1 MSTVKSI
8 SERLNSS
15 IKRSGTAS
23 LVLSGGS
30 SPIKIFE
37 ELSSIDLPWS
47 KVQVT
52 LVDDRLVEADNKD
65 SNQNLILNYFL
76 KSKAKAAQFFP
87 LTEDLI
93 TKSNF
98 FKTPFDVVL
107 LGMGEDGHFAS
118 LFPDMIDDFDAFNS
132 DAKFKIFKTESQ
144 GNPFLPRI
152 TMNLSLILNS
162 EMIVLLVK
170 GKSKLKVLD
179 EAINNNKLPIHYLLK
194 NRKENFLIEKIIQR
208 RHQKIIEVTKRIA
221 KRSLSSRQKYL
232 NNITSMEQNND
243 TDRNFVSCS
252 NMAHAAAAA
261 PSDEKNS
268 ILMNTKPNIGI
279 VSSYNDMLSAH
290 KPLEHFPKVI
300 KAAATQ
306 FGATAQM
313 AGMVPAMCDGVT
325 QGRPGMELSLMSRD
339 VIAMST
345 AVSLSHGVYDAALC
359 LGVCDK
365 IVPGLLIGTLSF
377 GYLPVIFVPA
387 GPMSTGITN
396 EEKNLVRKAFAKG
409 DATREELLKAEISAY
424 HGEGTCTFF
433 GTANS
438 NQMLMEIMGLH
449 IPGSAFVHPHSDL
462 RNAYNIVATEQ
473 AISISRKG
481 ADIRPIGK
489 IIDERSFVNAIV
501 GLHATGGSTNHTL
514 HLPAMAAAAGIK
526 LLWEDFSDLSE
537 VTPLLARVYPNG
549 NADVNQF
556 HAAGGMSFV
565 IGELLDAGLLDGT
578 ARTVWGDNLFD
589 YISEP
594 TLKNSKLV
602 WNKSKSKS
610 FDSNILKSTKDPH
623 QKNGGL
629 KMLKG
634 NIGRGVIKIS
644 AVNIDQQKIKAPA
657 MVFDNQIDVKE
668 AYDKGLLNRD
678 VVIVVRFQGPK
689 ANGMPELHALTPILS
704 NIQDL
709 GFKVAL
715 LTDGRMSGASGK
727 VPAAIHIT
735 PEAMDNGVIGKI
747 KDGDEIEID
756 AISGHISLNENYKD
770 RALNFPNDRN
780 DQSSFG
786 RNLFSLLRQNA
797 TNAENG
803 AGLNLIDTH

>member
-1 MSTVKSI
+1 M
-8 SERLNSS
+8 
-15 IKRSGTAS
+15 
-23 LVLSGGS
+23 
-30 SPIKIFE
+30 
-37 ELSSIDLPWS
+37 
-47 KVQVT
+47 
-52 LVDDRLVEADNKD
+52 
-65 SNQNLILNYFL
+65 
-76 KSKAKAAQFFP
+76 
-87 LTEDLI
+87 
-93 TKSNF
+93 
-98 FKTPFDVVL
+98 
-107 LGMGEDGHFAS
+107 
-118 LFPDMIDDFDAFNS
+118 
-132 DAKFKIFKTESQ
+132 
-144 GNPFLPRI
+144 
-152 TMNLSLILNS
+152 
-162 EMIVLLVK
+162 
-170 GKSKLKVLD
+170 SKL
-179 EAINNNKLPIHYLLK
+179 
-194 NRKENFLIEKIIQR
+194 
-208 RHQKIIEVTKRIA
+208 HQKIIEVTKRIA

-365 IVPGLLIGTLSF
+365 IVPGLLIGALSF
-377 GYLPVIFVPA
+377 GHLPVIFVPA

-481 ADIRPIGK
+481 TDIRPIGK

-594 TLKNSKLV
+594 TLKNSKLI

-756 AISGHISLNENYKD
+756 AISGHINLNENYAD
-770 RALNFPNDRN
+770 RALKFPNDRN

>member
-1 MSTVKSI
+1 MS
-8 SERLNSS
+8 
-15 IKRSGTAS
+15 
-23 LVLSGGS
+23 
-30 SPIKIFE
+30 
-37 ELSSIDLPWS
+37 
-47 KVQVT
+47 
-52 LVDDRLVEADNKD
+52 
-65 SNQNLILNYFL
+65 NLH
-76 KSKAKAAQFFP
+76 P
-87 LTEDLI
+87 
-93 TKSNF
+93 
-98 FKTPFDVVL
+98 
-107 LGMGEDGHFAS
+107 
-118 LFPDMIDDFDAFNS
+118 
-132 DAKFKIFKTESQ
+132 
-144 GNPFLPRI
+144 
-152 TMNLSLILNS
+152 
-162 EMIVLLVK
+162 
-170 GKSKLKVLD
+170 
-179 EAINNNKLPIHYLLK
+179 
-194 NRKENFLIEKIIQR
+194 
-208 RHQKIIEVTKRIA
+208 KIIEVTKRIA
-221 KRSLSSRQKYL
+221 KRSLSSKHKYL
-232 NNITSMEQNND
+232 NNITSMEHDND

-290 KPLEHFPKVI
+290 KPFEHFPKVI

-306 FGATAQM
+306 FGATAQI

-365 IVPGLLIGTLSF
+365 IVPGLLIGALSF
-377 GYLPVIFVPA
+377 GHLPVIFVPA

-462 RNAYNIVATEQ
+462 RNAYNVVATKQ
-473 AISISRKG
+473 ALSISRKG
-481 ADIRPIGK
+481 KDIRPIGK

-537 VTPLLARVYPNG
+537 ITPLLARVYPNG

-644 AVNIDQQKIKAPA
+644 AVNMDQQKIKAPA

-756 AISGHISLNENYKD
+756 AVSGHINLNENYED
-770 RALNFPNDRN
+770 RASKFPNDRN
-780 DQSSFG
+780 DQRSFG

>member
-1 MSTVKSI
+1 MSKLHSRIIEITKRI
-8 SERLNSS
+8 SERSINS
-15 IKRSGTAS
+15 R
-23 LVLSGGS
+23 
-30 SPIKIFE
+30 
-37 ELSSIDLPWS
+37 
-47 KVQVT
+47 
-52 LVDDRLVEADNKD
+52 N
-65 SNQNLILNYFL
+65 
-76 KSKAKAAQFFP
+76 
-87 LTEDLI
+87 
-93 TKSNF
+93 
-98 FKTPFDVVL
+98 
-107 LGMGEDGHFAS
+107 
-118 LFPDMIDDFDAFNS
+118 
-132 DAKFKIFKTESQ
+132 
-144 GNPFLPRI
+144 
-152 TMNLSLILNS
+152 
-162 EMIVLLVK
+162 
-170 GKSKLKVLD
+170 
-179 EAINNNKLPIHYLLK
+179 
-194 NRKENFLIEKIIQR
+194 
-208 RHQKIIEVTKRIA
+208 
-221 KRSLSSRQKYL
+221 KYL
-232 NNITSMEQNND
+232 RNIISMEENID
-243 TDRNFVSCS
+243 TNRNAISCS
-252 NMAHAAAAA
+252 NMAHAVAAA
-261 PSDEKNS
+261 PSSDKAS
-268 ILMNTKPNIGI
+268 ILMNSKPNIGI

-300 KAAATQ
+300 KAAATH
-306 FGATAQM
+306 FGATAQV
-313 AGMVPAMCDGVT
+313 AGIVPAMCDGVT

-365 IVPGLLIGTLSF
+365 IVPGLLIGSLSF
-377 GYLPVIFVPA
+377 GHLPVIFVPA

-396 EEKNLVRKAFAKG
+396 EKKNLVRKAFAKG

-473 AISISRKG
+473 AILISRKG
-481 ADIRPIGK
+481 NDIRPIGK

-537 VTPLLARVYPNG
+537 ITPLLARVYPNG
-549 NADVNQF
+549 KADVNQF
-556 HAAGGMSFV
+556 HAAGGMSFI

-578 ARTVWGDNLFD
+578 AKTVWGENLFD
-589 YISEP
+589 YVSEA
-594 TLKNSKLV
+594 TLKNSQLI
-602 WNKSKSKS
+602 WTKSKPKS
-610 FDSNILKSTKDPH
+610 FDSSILKTVADPH

-634 NIGRGVIKIS
+634 NIGKGVIKIS
-644 AVNIDQQKIKAPA
+644 AVSIDQQKIKAPA
-657 MVFDNQIDVKE
+657 MVFDNQNEVKE

-678 VVIVVRFQGPK
+678 VIIVVRFQGPK

-709 GFKVAL
+709 GFKVGL

-735 PEAMDNGVIGKI
+735 PEAMDKGVIGQI
-747 KDGDEIEID
+747 ENGDEIEID
-756 AISGHISLNENYKD
+756 AISGSINLNENFSNRKL
-770 RALNFPNDRN
+770 ALPNDQN
-780 DQSSFG
+780 DQKNFG

-797 TNAENG
+797 SDAENG
-803 AGLNLIDTH
+803 AGLDLINTH

>member
-1 MSTVKSI
+1 M
-8 SERLNSS
+8 
-15 IKRSGTAS
+15 
-23 LVLSGGS
+23 
-30 SPIKIFE
+30 
-37 ELSSIDLPWS
+37 
-47 KVQVT
+47 
-52 LVDDRLVEADNKD
+52 
-65 SNQNLILNYFL
+65 
-76 KSKAKAAQFFP
+76 
-87 LTEDLI
+87 
-93 TKSNF
+93 
-98 FKTPFDVVL
+98 
-107 LGMGEDGHFAS
+107 
-118 LFPDMIDDFDAFNS
+118 
-132 DAKFKIFKTESQ
+132 
-144 GNPFLPRI
+144 
-152 TMNLSLILNS
+152 
-162 EMIVLLVK
+162 
-170 GKSKLKVLD
+170 SKL
-179 EAINNNKLPIHYLLK
+179 
-194 NRKENFLIEKIIQR
+194 
-208 RHQKIIEVTKRIA
+208 HQKIIEVTKRIA

-261 PSDEKNS
+261 PSDEKTS

-365 IVPGLLIGTLSF
+365 IVPGLLIGALSF
-377 GYLPVIFVPA
+377 GHLPVIFVPA

-481 ADIRPIGK
+481 TDIRPIGK

-594 TLKNSKLV
+594 TLKNSKLI
-602 WNKSKSKS
+602 WNKSRSKS

-668 AYDKGLLNRD
+668 AYDKGWLNRD

-756 AISGHISLNENYKD
+756 AISGHINLNENYAD
-770 RALNFPNDRN
+770 RALKFPNDRN

>member
-1 MSTVKSI
+1 M
-8 SERLNSS
+8 
-15 IKRSGTAS
+15 
-23 LVLSGGS
+23 
-30 SPIKIFE
+30 
-37 ELSSIDLPWS
+37 
-47 KVQVT
+47 
-52 LVDDRLVEADNKD
+52 
-65 SNQNLILNYFL
+65 
-76 KSKAKAAQFFP
+76 
-87 LTEDLI
+87 
-93 TKSNF
+93 
-98 FKTPFDVVL
+98 
-107 LGMGEDGHFAS
+107 
-118 LFPDMIDDFDAFNS
+118 
-132 DAKFKIFKTESQ
+132 
-144 GNPFLPRI
+144 
-152 TMNLSLILNS
+152 
-162 EMIVLLVK
+162 
-170 GKSKLKVLD
+170 SKL
-179 EAINNNKLPIHYLLK
+179 
-194 NRKENFLIEKIIQR
+194 
-208 RHQKIIEVTKRIA
+208 HQKIIEVTKRIA

-325 QGRPGMELSLMSRD
+325 QGRSGMELSLMSRD

-756 AISGHISLNENYKD
+756 AISGHINLNENYAE
-770 RALNFPNDRN
+770 RALKFPNDRN

>member
-1 MSTVKSI
+1 M
-8 SERLNSS
+8 
-15 IKRSGTAS
+15 
-23 LVLSGGS
+23 
-30 SPIKIFE
+30 
-37 ELSSIDLPWS
+37 
-47 KVQVT
+47 
-52 LVDDRLVEADNKD
+52 
-65 SNQNLILNYFL
+65 
-76 KSKAKAAQFFP
+76 
-87 LTEDLI
+87 
-93 TKSNF
+93 
-98 FKTPFDVVL
+98 
-107 LGMGEDGHFAS
+107 
-118 LFPDMIDDFDAFNS
+118 
-132 DAKFKIFKTESQ
+132 
-144 GNPFLPRI
+144 
-152 TMNLSLILNS
+152 
-162 EMIVLLVK
+162 
-170 GKSKLKVLD
+170 SKL
-179 EAINNNKLPIHYLLK
+179 
-194 NRKENFLIEKIIQR
+194 
-208 RHQKIIEVTKRIA
+208 HQKIIEVTKRIA

-232 NNITSMEQNND
+232 NNITSMEHDND

-306 FGATAQM
+306 FGATAQI

-365 IVPGLLIGTLSF
+365 IVPGLLIGALSF
-377 GYLPVIFVPA
+377 GHLPVIFVPA

-462 RNAYNIVATEQ
+462 RNAYNVVATKQ
-473 AISISRKG
+473 ALSISRKG
-481 ADIRPIGK
+481 KDIRPIGK

-537 VTPLLARVYPNG
+537 ITPLLARVYPNG

-578 ARTVWGDNLFD
+578 TRTVWGDNLFD

-644 AVNIDQQKIKAPA
+644 AVNMDQQKIKAPA

-756 AISGHISLNENYKD
+756 AVSGYINLNENYED
-770 RALNFPNDRN
+770 RASKFPNDRN
-780 DQSSFG
+780 DQRSFG

>member
-1 MSTVKSI
+1 MS
-8 SERLNSS
+8 
-15 IKRSGTAS
+15 
-23 LVLSGGS
+23 
-30 SPIKIFE
+30 
-37 ELSSIDLPWS
+37 
-47 KVQVT
+47 
-52 LVDDRLVEADNKD
+52 
-65 SNQNLILNYFL
+65 NLH
-76 KSKAKAAQFFP
+76 P
-87 LTEDLI
+87 
-93 TKSNF
+93 
-98 FKTPFDVVL
+98 
-107 LGMGEDGHFAS
+107 
-118 LFPDMIDDFDAFNS
+118 
-132 DAKFKIFKTESQ
+132 
-144 GNPFLPRI
+144 
-152 TMNLSLILNS
+152 
-162 EMIVLLVK
+162 
-170 GKSKLKVLD
+170 
-179 EAINNNKLPIHYLLK
+179 
-194 NRKENFLIEKIIQR
+194 
-208 RHQKIIEVTKRIA
+208 KIIEVTKRIA

-232 NNITSMEQNND
+232 NNITSMEHDND

-306 FGATAQM
+306 FGATAQI

-365 IVPGLLIGTLSF
+365 IVPGLLIGALSF
-377 GYLPVIFVPA
+377 GHLPVIFVPA

-462 RNAYNIVATEQ
+462 RNAYNVVATKQ

-481 ADIRPIGK
+481 KDIRPIGK
-489 IIDERSFVNAIV
+489 IIDEISFVNAIV

-537 VTPLLARVYPNG
+537 ITPLLARVYPNG

-644 AVNIDQQKIKAPA
+644 AVKMDQQKIKAPA

-756 AISGHISLNENYKD
+756 AVSGHINLNENYED
-770 RALNFPNDRN
+770 RASKFPNDRN

>member
-1 MSTVKSI
+1 M
-8 SERLNSS
+8 
-15 IKRSGTAS
+15 
-23 LVLSGGS
+23 
-30 SPIKIFE
+30 
-37 ELSSIDLPWS
+37 
-47 KVQVT
+47 
-52 LVDDRLVEADNKD
+52 
-65 SNQNLILNYFL
+65 
-76 KSKAKAAQFFP
+76 
-87 LTEDLI
+87 
-93 TKSNF
+93 
-98 FKTPFDVVL
+98 
-107 LGMGEDGHFAS
+107 
-118 LFPDMIDDFDAFNS
+118 
-132 DAKFKIFKTESQ
+132 
-144 GNPFLPRI
+144 
-152 TMNLSLILNS
+152 
-162 EMIVLLVK
+162 
-170 GKSKLKVLD
+170 SKL
-179 EAINNNKLPIHYLLK
+179 
-194 NRKENFLIEKIIQR
+194 
-208 RHQKIIEVTKRIA
+208 HQKIIEVTKRIA

-232 NNITSMEQNND
+232 NNITSMEHDND

-290 KPLEHFPKVI
+290 KPFEHFPKVI

-306 FGATAQM
+306 FGATAQI

-365 IVPGLLIGTLSF
+365 IVPGLLIGALSF
-377 GYLPVIFVPA
+377 GHLPVIFVPA

-462 RNAYNIVATEQ
+462 RNAYNVVATEQ

-481 ADIRPIGK
+481 KDIRPIGK

-537 VTPLLARVYPNG
+537 ITPLLARVYPNG

-644 AVNIDQQKIKAPA
+644 AVNMDQQKIKAPA

-756 AISGHISLNENYKD
+756 AVSGHINLNENYED
-770 RALNFPNDRN
+770 RASKFPNDRN
-780 DQSSFG
+780 DQRSFG

>member
-1 MSTVKSI
+1 MS
-8 SERLNSS
+8 
-15 IKRSGTAS
+15 
-23 LVLSGGS
+23 
-30 SPIKIFE
+30 
-37 ELSSIDLPWS
+37 
-47 KVQVT
+47 
-52 LVDDRLVEADNKD
+52 
-65 SNQNLILNYFL
+65 NLH
-76 KSKAKAAQFFP
+76 P
-87 LTEDLI
+87 
-93 TKSNF
+93 
-98 FKTPFDVVL
+98 
-107 LGMGEDGHFAS
+107 
-118 LFPDMIDDFDAFNS
+118 
-132 DAKFKIFKTESQ
+132 
-144 GNPFLPRI
+144 
-152 TMNLSLILNS
+152 
-162 EMIVLLVK
+162 
-170 GKSKLKVLD
+170 
-179 EAINNNKLPIHYLLK
+179 
-194 NRKENFLIEKIIQR
+194 
-208 RHQKIIEVTKRIA
+208 KIIEVTKRIA

-232 NNITSMEQNND
+232 NNITSMEQDND

-279 VSSYNDMLSAH
+279 VSSYNDMLSVH

-306 FGATAQM
+306 FGATAQI

-365 IVPGLLIGTLSF
+365 IVPGLLIGALSF
-377 GYLPVIFVPA
+377 GHLPVIFVPA

-462 RNAYNIVATEQ
+462 RNAYNVVATKQ
-473 AISISRKG
+473 ALSISRKG
-481 ADIRPIGK
+481 KDIRPIGK

-537 VTPLLARVYPNG
+537 ITPLLARVYPNG

-644 AVNIDQQKIKAPA
+644 AVNMDQQKIKAPA

-756 AISGHISLNENYKD
+756 AVSGHINLNENYED
-770 RALNFPNDRN
+770 RASKFPNDRN
-780 DQSSFG
+780 DQRSFG

>member
-1 MSTVKSI
+1 MSKLHSRIIEITKRI
-8 SERLNSS
+8 SERSINS
-15 IKRSGTAS
+15 R
-23 LVLSGGS
+23 
-30 SPIKIFE
+30 
-37 ELSSIDLPWS
+37 
-47 KVQVT
+47 
-52 LVDDRLVEADNKD
+52 N
-65 SNQNLILNYFL
+65 
-76 KSKAKAAQFFP
+76 
-87 LTEDLI
+87 
-93 TKSNF
+93 
-98 FKTPFDVVL
+98 
-107 LGMGEDGHFAS
+107 
-118 LFPDMIDDFDAFNS
+118 
-132 DAKFKIFKTESQ
+132 
-144 GNPFLPRI
+144 
-152 TMNLSLILNS
+152 
-162 EMIVLLVK
+162 
-170 GKSKLKVLD
+170 
-179 EAINNNKLPIHYLLK
+179 
-194 NRKENFLIEKIIQR
+194 
-208 RHQKIIEVTKRIA
+208 
-221 KRSLSSRQKYL
+221 KYL
-232 NNITSMEQNND
+232 RNIISMEENID
-243 TDRNFVSCS
+243 TNRNAISCS
-252 NMAHAAAAA
+252 NMAHAVAAA
-261 PSDEKNS
+261 PSSDKAS
-268 ILMNTKPNIGI
+268 ILMNSKPNIGI

-306 FGATAQM
+306 FGATAQV
-313 AGMVPAMCDGVT
+313 AGIVPAMCDGVT

-365 IVPGLLIGTLSF
+365 IVPGLLIGSLSF
-377 GYLPVIFVPA
+377 GHLPVIFVPA

-473 AISISRKG
+473 AILISRKG
-481 ADIRPIGK
+481 NDIRPIGK

-537 VTPLLARVYPNG
+537 ITPLLARVYPNG
-549 NADVNQF
+549 KADVNQF
-556 HAAGGMSFV
+556 HAAGGMSFI

-578 ARTVWGDNLFD
+578 AKTVWGENLFD
-589 YISEP
+589 YVSEA
-594 TLKNSKLV
+594 TLKNSQLI
-602 WNKSKSKS
+602 WTKSKPKS
-610 FDSNILKSTKDPH
+610 FDSSILKTVEDPH

-634 NIGRGVIKIS
+634 NIGKGVIKIS
-644 AVNIDQQKIKAPA
+644 AVSIDQQKIKAPA
-657 MVFDNQIDVKE
+657 MVFDNQNEVKE

-678 VVIVVRFQGPK
+678 VIIVVRFQGPK

-709 GFKVAL
+709 GFKVGL

-735 PEAMDNGVIGKI
+735 PEAMDKGVIGQI
-747 KDGDEIEID
+747 ENGDEIEID
-756 AISGHISLNENYKD
+756 AISGSINLNENFSNRKL
-770 RALNFPNDRN
+770 ALPNDQN
-780 DQSSFG
+780 DQKNFG

-797 TNAENG
+797 SDAENG
-803 AGLNLIDTH
+803 AGLDLINTH

>member
-1 MSTVKSI
+1 M
-8 SERLNSS
+8 
-15 IKRSGTAS
+15 
-23 LVLSGGS
+23 
-30 SPIKIFE
+30 
-37 ELSSIDLPWS
+37 
-47 KVQVT
+47 
-52 LVDDRLVEADNKD
+52 
-65 SNQNLILNYFL
+65 
-76 KSKAKAAQFFP
+76 
-87 LTEDLI
+87 
-93 TKSNF
+93 
-98 FKTPFDVVL
+98 
-107 LGMGEDGHFAS
+107 
-118 LFPDMIDDFDAFNS
+118 
-132 DAKFKIFKTESQ
+132 
-144 GNPFLPRI
+144 
-152 TMNLSLILNS
+152 
-162 EMIVLLVK
+162 
-170 GKSKLKVLD
+170 SKL
-179 EAINNNKLPIHYLLK
+179 
-194 NRKENFLIEKIIQR
+194 
-208 RHQKIIEVTKRIA
+208 HQKIIEVTKRIA

-232 NNITSMEQNND
+232 NNITSMEQDND
-243 TDRNFVSCS
+243 TNRNFVSCS

-261 PSDEKNS
+261 PSNEKNS

-473 AISISRKG
+473 AVSISRKG
-481 ADIRPIGK
+481 TDIRPIGK

-602 WNKSKSKS
+602 WNKSKSES

-756 AISGHISLNENYKD
+756 AISGHINLNENYAE
-770 RALNFPNDRN
+770 RALKFPNDRN

>member
-1 MSTVKSI
+1 M
-8 SERLNSS
+8 
-15 IKRSGTAS
+15 
-23 LVLSGGS
+23 
-30 SPIKIFE
+30 
-37 ELSSIDLPWS
+37 
-47 KVQVT
+47 
-52 LVDDRLVEADNKD
+52 
-65 SNQNLILNYFL
+65 
-76 KSKAKAAQFFP
+76 
-87 LTEDLI
+87 
-93 TKSNF
+93 
-98 FKTPFDVVL
+98 
-107 LGMGEDGHFAS
+107 
-118 LFPDMIDDFDAFNS
+118 
-132 DAKFKIFKTESQ
+132 
-144 GNPFLPRI
+144 
-152 TMNLSLILNS
+152 
-162 EMIVLLVK
+162 
-170 GKSKLKVLD
+170 SKL
-179 EAINNNKLPIHYLLK
+179 
-194 NRKENFLIEKIIQR
+194 
-208 RHQKIIEVTKRIA
+208 HQKIIEVTKRIA

-261 PSDEKNS
+261 PSDEKTS

-365 IVPGLLIGTLSF
+365 IVPGLLIGALSF
-377 GYLPVIFVPA
+377 GHLPVIFVPA

-473 AISISRKG
+473 AVSISRKG
-481 ADIRPIGK
+481 TDIRPIGK

-594 TLKNSKLV
+594 TLKNSKLI

-644 AVNIDQQKIKAPA
+644 AVNMDQQKIKAPA

-756 AISGHISLNENYKD
+756 AISGHINLNENYAD
-770 RALNFPNDRN
+770 RALKFPNDRN

>member
-1 MSTVKSI
+1 MSKLHSRIIEITKRI
-8 SERLNSS
+8 SERSINS
-15 IKRSGTAS
+15 R
-23 LVLSGGS
+23 
-30 SPIKIFE
+30 
-37 ELSSIDLPWS
+37 
-47 KVQVT
+47 
-52 LVDDRLVEADNKD
+52 N
-65 SNQNLILNYFL
+65 
-76 KSKAKAAQFFP
+76 
-87 LTEDLI
+87 
-93 TKSNF
+93 
-98 FKTPFDVVL
+98 
-107 LGMGEDGHFAS
+107 
-118 LFPDMIDDFDAFNS
+118 
-132 DAKFKIFKTESQ
+132 
-144 GNPFLPRI
+144 
-152 TMNLSLILNS
+152 
-162 EMIVLLVK
+162 
-170 GKSKLKVLD
+170 
-179 EAINNNKLPIHYLLK
+179 
-194 NRKENFLIEKIIQR
+194 
-208 RHQKIIEVTKRIA
+208 
-221 KRSLSSRQKYL
+221 KYL
-232 NNITSMEQNND
+232 RNIISMEENID
-243 TDRNFVSCS
+243 TNRNAISCS
-252 NMAHAAAAA
+252 NMAHAVAAV
-261 PSDEKNS
+261 PSSDKAS
-268 ILMNTKPNIGI
+268 ILMNSKPNIGI

-306 FGATAQM
+306 FGATAQV
-313 AGMVPAMCDGVT
+313 AGIVPAMCDGVT

-365 IVPGLLIGTLSF
+365 IVPGLLIGSLSF
-377 GYLPVIFVPA
+377 GHLPVIFVPA

-473 AISISRKG
+473 AILISRKG
-481 ADIRPIGK
+481 NDIRPIGK

-537 VTPLLARVYPNG
+537 ITPLLARVYPNG
-549 NADVNQF
+549 KADVNQF
-556 HAAGGMSFV
+556 HAAGGMSFI

-578 ARTVWGDNLFD
+578 AKTVWGENLFD
-589 YISEP
+589 YVSEA
-594 TLKNSKLV
+594 TLKNSQLI
-602 WNKSKSKS
+602 WTKSKPKS
-610 FDSNILKSTKDPH
+610 FDSSILKTVEDPH

-634 NIGRGVIKIS
+634 NIGKGVIKIS
-644 AVNIDQQKIKAPA
+644 AVSIDQQKIKAPA
-657 MVFDNQIDVKE
+657 MVFDNQNEVKE
-668 AYDKGLLNRD
+668 AYDKGLLSRD
-678 VVIVVRFQGPK
+678 VIIVVRFQGPK

-709 GFKVAL
+709 GYKVGL

-735 PEAMDNGVIGKI
+735 PEAIDKGVIGKI
-747 KDGDEIEID
+747 KNGDEIEID
-756 AISGHISLNENYKD
+756 AISGSINLNENFSNRK
-770 RALNFPNDRN
+770 LVLPNDKN
-780 DQSSFG
+780 YQKNFG

-797 TNAENG
+797 SDAENG
-803 AGLNLIDTH
+803 AGLDLINTH

>member
-1 MSTVKSI
+1 M
-8 SERLNSS
+8 
-15 IKRSGTAS
+15 
-23 LVLSGGS
+23 
-30 SPIKIFE
+30 
-37 ELSSIDLPWS
+37 
-47 KVQVT
+47 
-52 LVDDRLVEADNKD
+52 
-65 SNQNLILNYFL
+65 
-76 KSKAKAAQFFP
+76 
-87 LTEDLI
+87 
-93 TKSNF
+93 
-98 FKTPFDVVL
+98 
-107 LGMGEDGHFAS
+107 
-118 LFPDMIDDFDAFNS
+118 
-132 DAKFKIFKTESQ
+132 
-144 GNPFLPRI
+144 
-152 TMNLSLILNS
+152 
-162 EMIVLLVK
+162 
-170 GKSKLKVLD
+170 SKL
-179 EAINNNKLPIHYLLK
+179 
-194 NRKENFLIEKIIQR
+194 
-208 RHQKIIEVTKRIA
+208 HQKIIEVTKRIA
-221 KRSLSSRQKYL
+221 KRSLISRQKYL
-232 NNITSMEQNND
+232 NNITSMEQDND

-365 IVPGLLIGTLSF
+365 IVPGLLIGALSF
-377 GYLPVIFVPA
+377 GHLPVIFVPA

-481 ADIRPIGK
+481 TDIRPIGK

-594 TLKNSKLV
+594 TLKNSKLI
-602 WNKSKSKS
+602 WNKSRSKS

-756 AISGHISLNENYKD
+756 AISGHINLNENYAE
-770 RALNFPNDRN
+770 RALKFPNDRN

>member
-1 MSTVKSI
+1 MS
-8 SERLNSS
+8 
-15 IKRSGTAS
+15 
-23 LVLSGGS
+23 
-30 SPIKIFE
+30 
-37 ELSSIDLPWS
+37 
-47 KVQVT
+47 
-52 LVDDRLVEADNKD
+52 
-65 SNQNLILNYFL
+65 NLH
-76 KSKAKAAQFFP
+76 P
-87 LTEDLI
+87 
-93 TKSNF
+93 
-98 FKTPFDVVL
+98 
-107 LGMGEDGHFAS
+107 
-118 LFPDMIDDFDAFNS
+118 
-132 DAKFKIFKTESQ
+132 
-144 GNPFLPRI
+144 
-152 TMNLSLILNS
+152 
-162 EMIVLLVK
+162 
-170 GKSKLKVLD
+170 
-179 EAINNNKLPIHYLLK
+179 
-194 NRKENFLIEKIIQR
+194 
-208 RHQKIIEVTKRIA
+208 KIIEVTKRIA

-232 NNITSMEQNND
+232 NNITSMEHDND

-306 FGATAQM
+306 FGATAQI

-365 IVPGLLIGTLSF
+365 IVPGLLIGALSF
-377 GYLPVIFVPA
+377 GHLPVIFVPA

-462 RNAYNIVATEQ
+462 RNAYNVVATEQ

-481 ADIRPIGK
+481 KDIRPIGK

-644 AVNIDQQKIKAPA
+644 AVKMDQQKIKAPA

-756 AISGHISLNENYKD
+756 AVSGHINLNENYED
-770 RALNFPNDRN
+770 RASKFPNDRN
-780 DQSSFG
+780 DQRSFG